1 MWNRLFFQDRS
12 RYVLDYLVIFH
23 DRRISILTLIL
34 VLVGSLIVNL
44 LINKLINLNLLQEHL
59 IELIWTIIPAVILL
73 FIAVPSLQILYL
85 LDDPFLPS
93 LTIKIIGH
101 QWYWSYE
108 YSDFVN
114 LEYDSYLINESLFRL
129 LEVDNSLIFPK
140 NIKMRLIIGRT
151 DVIHSWTVPALG
163 LKIDAV
169 PGRLNQ
175 LLSIVSRSG
184 LYFGQCS
191 EICGV
196 NHRFIPIKLE
206 VIPIEYFSNWLNLN

>member
-1 MWNRLFFQDRS
+1 
-12 RYVLDYLVIFH
+12 
-23 DRRISILTLIL
+23 
-34 VLVGSLIVNL
+34 
-44 LINKLINLNLLQEHL
+44 
-59 IELIWTIIPAVILL
+59 
-73 FIAVPSLQILYL
+73 
-85 LDDPFLPS
+85 
-93 LTIKIIGH
+93 
-101 QWYWSYE
+101 
-108 YSDFVN
+108 
-114 LEYDSYLINESLFRL
+114 
-129 LEVDNSLIFPK
+129 
-140 NIKMRLIIGRT
+140 MRLIIGRT